1 MKRCWHTFNVD
12 GGMTNR
18 IYRTVEAGNPIIHII
33 GKLDSTAILS
43 EFLREIYN
51 NYQKGRKIS
60 QHQFQILVD
69 LKETEL
75 ITEPCLEILKDYS
88 AKCRIS
94 FRNYSLY
101 VELLLFEYGFLSEE
115 KID

>member
-1 MKRCWHTFNVD
+1 
-12 GGMTNR
+12 MTNR
-18 IYRTVEAGNPIIHII
+18 IYKTVEAGNPIIHII

-51 NYQKGRKIS
+51 TYQKDRKTS
-60 QHQFQILVD
+60 RHQFQILVD

-75 ITEPCLEILKDYS
+75 ITEQCLEIFKDYS
-88 AKCRIS
+88 SKCPIS
-94 FRNYSLY
+94 FRNFSLY
-101 VELLLFEYGFLSEE
+101 VELLLTEYGFLPEE